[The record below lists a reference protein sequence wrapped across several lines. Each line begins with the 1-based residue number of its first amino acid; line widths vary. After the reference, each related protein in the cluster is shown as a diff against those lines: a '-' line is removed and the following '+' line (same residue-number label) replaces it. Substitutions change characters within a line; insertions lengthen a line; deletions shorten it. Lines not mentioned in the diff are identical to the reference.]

1 MNPNAQILIQL
12 LLQYAIK
19 LQEIGAMFRLA
30 EAEDRDVTDAEV
42 DASSLKRDVALAK
55 TQATISPGQP

>member
-1 MNPNAQILIQL
+1 VNPNAQILIQL